1 MNPPSDPK
9 GRALSQAGRGSLE
22 ANRVSETDRCTKHP
36 PLASKKHRRAKAS
49 RGPRRLPSALSPR
62 PSLSLPPTGRSSHP
76 AQPGP
81 VLTWLPSGR
90 ATQPSP
96 GHSCPQLP
104 TPGHRTPRKAPPAPP
119 SAGVEAP
126 FVVQCLL
133 ATASSLQAGGG
144 AWRTAAGK
152 RRDEGR
158 AANRRQVPASTSPPP
173 LTVAN
178 PRAALRQP
186 GGGGLW
192 VRRRKQPTNQVAPTP
207 YPNPHPPRIWFTAW
221 SAGSSAAADWLS
233 KAWSHPSDPKVLEG
247 GGGGGPVQSASR
259 KPPVGT
265 PCC

>member
-1 MNPPSDPK
+1 MVSRRLGEAQAAWKLTGSQRPTDAPNIHHSLPRSPAERRQV
-9 GRALSQAGRGSLE
+9 GALLACPRPCRLACCSACHPHVASVTQLNLGSWLPG
-22 ANRVSETDRCTKHP
+22 C
-36 PLASKKHRRAKAS
+36 HRRSHAVITRLLVPTAAHC
-49 RGPRRLPSALSPR
+49 GPPYSTEGLAG
-62 PSLSLPPTGRSSHP
+62 PSLSRRRSPIRST
-76 AQPGP
+76 
-81 VLTWLPSGR
+81 VSLSNR
-90 ATQPSP
+90 FESP
-96 GHSCPQLP
+96 G
-104 TPGHRTPRKAPPAPP
+104 R
-119 SAGVEAP
+119 
-126 FVVQCLL
+126 
-133 ATASSLQAGGG
+133 GGG
-144 AWRTAAGK
+144 ASKTAAGK
-152 RRDEGR
+152 RRDEVR
-158 AANRRQVPASTSPPP
+158 VTNRRRAPASTSPPP

>member
-36 PLASKKHRRAKAS
+36 PLASKKHRRAMAS

-152 RRDEGR
+152 RRGR
-158 AANRRQVPASTSPPP
+158 RESGQSETSPSLYQPASS
-173 LTVAN
+173 N
-178 PRAALRQP
+178 CRE
-186 GGGGLW
+186 
-192 VRRRKQPTNQVAPTP
+192 
-207 YPNPHPPRIWFTAW
+207 
-221 SAGSSAAADWLS
+221 SAGSFTTARGWGPLGEEKEATNQPSRPHPLPQPPPTADL
-233 KAWSHPSDPKVLEG
+233 VYGLERRLQCG
-247 GGGGGPVQSASR
+247 S
-259 KPPVGT
+259 
-265 PCC
+265 